1 MVWGYFQG
9 DTGLEVLQADTEQ
22 FMISKAQ
29 EPLKAWQKREL
40 LHQKESPEF
49 DPSTTA
55 KNPSFR
61 KSRHFDEKKRWKEV
75 ERGVE
80 ISPWEQKHQLS
91 NTRLKPQI
99 TQNLLM
105 TAYKGNDCS
114 IQL

>member
-1 MVWGYFQG
+1 MTTVVWGYFQG

-61 KSRHFDEKKRWKEV
+61 SDKVVILMKRSGK
-75 ERGVE
+75 RGGDLTLRTE
-80 ISPWEQKHQLS
+80 SP
-91 NTRLKPQI
+91 
-99 TQNLLM
+99 
-105 TAYKGNDCS
+105 AF
-114 IQL
+114 